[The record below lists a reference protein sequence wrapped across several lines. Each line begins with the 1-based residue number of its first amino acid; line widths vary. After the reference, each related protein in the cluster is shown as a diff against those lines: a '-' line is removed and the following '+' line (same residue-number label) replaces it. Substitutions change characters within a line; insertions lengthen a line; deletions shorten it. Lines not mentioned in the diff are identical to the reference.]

1 MICPRCGA
9 HNNPRALFCGRCKS
23 ALPVRRPTTKRTTSG
38 GVAWVGV
45 GMTIVLLLALVAGG
59 GYLLGRGGAG
69 QSSAPAAPSA
79 TATSE
84 QPSATPRP
92 ATPTARRSGVGS
104 KPTVTPTS
112 TVPRTA
118 LPTRS
123 ATATATARRATAT
136 PTLLPTVSSAG
147 LPTSGASI
155 PAAAGLDEAAVGAAV
170 VRSNDAWTAAMEN
183 ASPSGL
189 SLIKTDSNLRAALD
203 AVAGLRARN
212 QYYRIHL
219 DGLRVLWSR
228 VLSSTRAQAL
238 VYKAGE
244 RRVLYRRGGSAPLQ
258 TISESYTNLYTLR
271 RVRGRWLVSYVEP
284 KTEAQAARL
293 LTAPPPGLT
302 SAPPT
307 RATPSATPAP
317 ARESSTPVSS
327 ATSGTATATPTSAAV
342 PEPSVTPAPTAIGV
356 ARSNDPV
363 GVVRA
368 FYAAITA
375 RDYPMAFGLLS
386 RSLRS
391 QVSSEA
397 AWAAQFQRERLASV
411 TSATIAPGGAASA
424 TVRLTLR
431 TVWALTSGA
440 TVEHRYVGTWLLV
453 REGGGW
459 RLDTPTLTRVTT

>member
-23 ALPVRRPTTKRTTSG
+23 ALPVRRPTTKRATSG
-38 GVAWVGV
+38 GFAWVGV

-59 GYLLGRGGAG
+59 GYLLGRGGVS
-69 QSSAPAAPSA
+69 QSSAPAHLTV
-79 TATSE
+79 TATVE
-84 QPSATPRP
+84 QPSATPLP
-92 ATPTARRSGVGS
+92 PTPTARPTGVAH
-104 KPTVTPTS
+104 KPTVNPTS
-112 TVPRTA
+112 TPAGTP

-123 ATATATARRATAT
+123 ATATALPRRATAT

-147 LPTSGASI
+147 APANNAPTLAV
-155 PAAAGLDEAAVGAAV
+155 AGLDEAAVRAAV

-183 ASPSGL
+183 VSPSGL
-189 SLIKTDSNLRAALD
+189 SAIKTDSNLRAALD
-203 AVAGLRARN
+203 AVAGLRARK

-302 SAPPT
+302 SALPT
-307 RATPSATPAP
+307 LSTASATPTP
-317 ARESSTPVSS
+317 SSELSTPASS
-327 ATSGTATATPTSAAV
+327 ATAGTATATPTSPAV
-342 PEPSVTPAPTAIGV
+342 PEASVTSAPTATGV
-356 ARSNDPV
+356 ARSADPV

-375 RDYPMAFGLLS
+375 RDYPTAFGLLS

-411 TSATIAPGGAASA
+411 TSATVAPGGAASA

-440 TVEHRYVGTWLLV
+440 TLERRYAGTWLLV